1 MSFALIT
8 GASKGIGK
16 AMAYEFASQK
26 KNVLLVARSE
36 DLLQQISKDICA
48 KYNVNVYYLAIDL
61 AKENAVNE
69 VKQWCFDN
77 IYTVDVLINNAG
89 YGLSGSFEKY
99 DYQAYQAMMQ
109 VNMNVP
115 LQLIQAF
122 LPTLKN
128 NKQSYI
134 LNIASAAAYQAVPG
148 LNVYAA
154 TKAFLLSMSR
164 SLSFEFR
171 NSNIHITCVSPGATE
186 SDFAN
191 RANVTGEKAI
201 KMAEKVNMKPE
212 VVAKFAIKAMY
223 NKKTEAIPGF
233 LNKATA
239 FFVWLLPKKISEKMA
254 ADIYDL

>member
-16 AMAYEFASQK
+16 AMAYEFAKQK

-36 DLLQQISKDICA
+36 HLLKQISEDIC
-48 KYNVNVYYLAIDL
+48 KNHKVDVYYFAIDL
-61 AKENAVNE
+61 AQENAAQK
-69 VKQWCFDN
+69 VKEWCFDN
-77 IYTVDVLINNAG
+77 IYTVDVIVNNAG
-89 YGLSGSFEKY
+89 YGLSGGFENYTYEEYK
-99 DYQAYQAMMQ
+99 AMMQ

-115 LQLIQAF
+115 LQIIQEF
-122 LPTLKN
+122 LPKLKE

-154 TKAFLLSMSR
+154 TKSFLLSMSR
-164 SLSFEFR
+164 SLSYEFR
-171 NSNIHITCVSPGATE
+171 KTNISVTCVSPGATE

-191 RANVTGEKAI
+191 RANVTGEKAL
-201 KMAEKVNMKPE
+201 KMAEKVNMKPD
-212 VVAKFAIKAMY
+212 VVAKFAIKSMY
-223 NKKTEAIPGF
+223 AKKTEAIPGF

-239 FFVWLLPKKISEKMA
+239 FFVWLLPKKLSEKMA

>member
-16 AMAYEFASQK
+16 AMAYEFASKK
-26 KNVLLVARSE
+26 KNILLVARSE
-36 DLLQQISKDICA
+36 NLLSEISKDICK
-48 KYNVNVYYLAIDL
+48 KYNVDVYYLAIDL
-61 AKENAVNE
+61 AEENAAKK

-77 IYTVDVLINNAG
+77 IYTVDVLVNNAG

-99 DYQAYQAMMQ
+99 TYKEYQAMMQ

-115 LQLIQAF
+115 LQLIQEF
-122 LPTLKN
+122 LPSLKE

-148 LNVYAA
+148 LNVYAG
-154 TKAFLLSMSR
+154 TKSFILSMSR
-164 SLSFEFR
+164 SLSFELR
-171 NSNIHITCVSPGATE
+171 NTNISVTCVSPGATE

-191 RANVTGEKAI
+191 RANVTGEKAL

-212 VVAKFAIKAMY
+212 AVAKFAIKAMY
-223 NKKTEAIPGF
+223 AKKTEAIPGF
-233 LNKATA
+233 LNRATT